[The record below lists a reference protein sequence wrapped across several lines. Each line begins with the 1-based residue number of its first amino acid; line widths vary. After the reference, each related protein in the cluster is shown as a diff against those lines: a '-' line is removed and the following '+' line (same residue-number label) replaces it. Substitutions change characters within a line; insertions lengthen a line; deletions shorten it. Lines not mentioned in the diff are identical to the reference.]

1 MTTRTSA
8 PSLREGALSWC
19 LDAAVA
25 AVLVGA
31 FWVPSLAERAGAE
44 AISGWV
50 LAGLVATSVMVRWR
64 MPVLSTVV
72 AFTTTLAGW
81 LTGSSLDPMLA
92 AAWCL
97 YPLATRRAAQTSVTA
112 LTGVGLLVALSAVA
126 AVPGRDAA
134 WSGQRAL
141 VAVAAIGGAW
151 LLGHIEGRRIDAAR
165 ALEATRSEQA
175 RSEQQI
181 ALARDVH
188 DVVGHSL
195 AVISAEAG
203 VARMLPDTDEA
214 ELRQSLE
221 SIEQRARAALVD
233 VQHLV
238 RLLRSTPGQVPPVA
252 AAGSLADVI
261 ASARAA
267 GLRVD
272 SSVDAGALPPDVA
285 ETVVRLLQEAVSN
298 VVRHADASS
307 CSVTVSAAGGDL
319 RVRVEDDGRGLAP
332 GTRPGFG
339 VVGMRERA
347 EKIGGELWWSPRD
360 GGGTV
365 VQARLPL
372 EAAS

>member
-8 PSLREGALSWC
+8 PSIRGGTLSWC
-19 LDAAVA
+19 LDAVVAV
-25 AVLVGA
+25 VLIGA
-31 FWVPSLAERAGAE
+31 FWVPLLTERAGVE

-50 LAGLVATSVMVRWR
+50 LAGLAAASVMVRWR

-97 YPLATRRAAQTSVTA
+97 YPLATRRAARTSVTA
-112 LTGVGLLVALSAVA
+112 LTGIGLLVALSAVA
-126 AVPGRDAA
+126 ALPGHDAA
-134 WSGQRAL
+134 WSHGQRAL

-188 DVVGHSL
+188 DVVGHTL

-203 VARMLPDTDEA
+203 VARILPDTDEA

-238 RLLRSTPGQVPPVA
+238 RVLRSAPGQVPLTAP
-252 AAGSLADVI
+252 AGSLADVI
-261 ASARAA
+261 ASARAC
-267 GLRVD
+267 R
-272 SSVDAGALPPDVA
+272 S
-285 ETVVRLLQEAVSN
+285 
-298 VVRHADASS
+298 
-307 CSVTVSAAGGDL
+307 
-319 RVRVEDDGRGLAP
+319 
-332 GTRPGFG
+332 TRQS
-339 VVGMRERA
+339 MREHSHLRR
-347 EKIGGELWWSPRD
+347 KRPSSGCCRKP
-360 GGGTV
+360 
-365 VQARLPL
+365 
-372 EAAS
+372 